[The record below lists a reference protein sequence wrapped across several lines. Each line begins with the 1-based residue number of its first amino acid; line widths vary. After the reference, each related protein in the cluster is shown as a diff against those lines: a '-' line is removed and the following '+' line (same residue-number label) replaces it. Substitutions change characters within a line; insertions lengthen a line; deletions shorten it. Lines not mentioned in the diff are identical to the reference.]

1 MKIRNIATRYFLP
14 VAAVVLTFGMVGD
27 ARADLA
33 ADLAATATAIKADLA
48 DGQTAAL
55 PIFAIMFGV
64 PLVIS
69 FFKRVAH

>member
-1 MKIRNIATRYFLP
+1 MKSMLKHLYMAALMLVATIP
-14 VAAVVLTFGMVGD
+14 A
-27 ARADLA
+27 ARADLGT
-33 ADLAATATAIKADLA
+33 DLEATATTIKADLA